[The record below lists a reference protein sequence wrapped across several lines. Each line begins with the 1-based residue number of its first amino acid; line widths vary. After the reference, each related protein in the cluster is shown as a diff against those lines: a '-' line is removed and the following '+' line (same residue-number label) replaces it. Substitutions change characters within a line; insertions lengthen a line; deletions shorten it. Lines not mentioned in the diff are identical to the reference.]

1 MPVLKALPARP
12 SLDSLHKQAKRLA
25 RDIADG
31 NADAIA
37 RARAQLPD
45 AEAPLSL
52 RDAQLAVARE
62 YGYPGWQHLTA
73 EVARRSGHGLEWAVA
88 QAQRVIHDNDV
99 DRLRQLIA
107 EYPALLTW
115 GPERGGVLGMATGSY
130 GDSFDPFRE
139 EHFTRRECAEF
150 LIDVGAV
157 VVPSIVEGILSSR
170 ARGLLQLF
178 HRRGLL
184 PHTMKYFAALG
195 DLERVR
201 ACFEERGR
209 LRPGAADN
217 ADERVAVNEAFKHAY
232 GYKHKPI
239 AAFLLDRAI
248 VLDPELGR
256 NIDSWKGRDEFV
268 EYMISNEVRGDRDS
282 GKPFEPWLE
291 FVTHRVSRTVHEN
304 NVPELQHLLDQNPW
318 LVGEEWIPFQARLIE
333 VAVLNR
339 HPELVGQLFDLF
351 PALVNR
357 RPPPPTRAFEFALEY
372 AKASV
377 IPQLLRIW
385 PLPDTLPTAAGT
397 GDMAAVQRWFDT
409 SGGPVLGNPAHH
421 LPPQSELPTTAQSVL
436 DTALAYACLNN
447 QFEVADFLLAHGA
460 DINTR
465 WSSHEPASI
474 LHELVWYKNREA
486 MQFLIDRGID
496 MTIHDYRWN
505 STAEGWARYAANDEE
520 LATWLA
526 EAKARQKPRVGKDSP
541 R

>member
-12 SLDSLHKQAKRLA
+12 SLGSLHKQAKRLA

-31 NADAIA
+31 TADAIA
-37 RARAQLPD
+37 RARAHLPHAD
-45 AEAPLSL
+45 ATVSL
-52 RDAQLAVARE
+52 RDAQLVVARE
-62 YGYPGWQHLTA
+62 YGYPGWQDLTA

-99 DRLRQLIA
+99 NRLRQLVA
-107 EYPALLTW
+107 QYPALLTW

-150 LIDVGAV
+150 LIDAGAAV
-157 VVPSIVEGILSSR
+157 VPTVVEDILVSR

-184 PHTMKYFAALG
+184 PHTLKYSAALG
-195 DLERVR
+195 DLDNVR
-201 ACFEERGR
+201 AYFDDRGR
-209 LRPGAADN
+209 LHQGTANGSDARA
-217 ADERVAVNEAFKHAY
+217 AVNEAFKYAY
-232 GYKHKPI
+232 RYKHKAI
-239 AAFLLDRAI
+239 ASFLLDRAI
-248 VLDPELGR
+248 DLDPDLRR
-256 NIDSWKGRDEFV
+256 NIDSWKGRDGFV
-268 EYMISNEVRGDRDS
+268 EYMITNDVGGDRDT

-304 NVPELQHLLDQNPW
+304 NLPGLVQLLEQNPW
-318 LVGEEWIPFQARLIE
+318 VLGEDWVPFQARLIE
-333 VAVLNR
+333 VAILNH
-339 HPELVGQLFDLF
+339 HPELVSQLFDRF

-357 RPPPPTRAFEFALEY
+357 RPPPLTRAVEFALEY
-372 AKASV
+372 AEADA
-377 IPQLLRIW
+377 IRQLLRVW

-397 GDMAAVQRWFDT
+397 GDMAAVQRWFDA
-409 SGGPVLGNPAHH
+409 SGGPALGDPAHH
-421 LPPQSELPTTAQSVL
+421 LPPQSELPTTVQSVL

-474 LHELVWYKNREA
+474 LHELVWYRNRKA

-526 EAKARQKPRVGKDSP
+526 DAKARQKLPVDKDNPR
-541 R
+541 